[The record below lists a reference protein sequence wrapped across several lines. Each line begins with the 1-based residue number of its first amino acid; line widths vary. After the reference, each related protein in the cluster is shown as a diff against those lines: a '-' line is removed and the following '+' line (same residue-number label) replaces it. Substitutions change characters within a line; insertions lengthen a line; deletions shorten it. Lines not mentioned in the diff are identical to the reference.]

1 MTYRKPLGDLSTRMF
16 GNGYAREL
24 AVTARLRD
32 AIAAKGKSAT
42 PLRATARLQ
51 TLAKV
56 ADVEGHLGST
66 KGLLNEDVIDIFNE
80 IADLLDISG
89 ANPFRIRAYRNAART
104 ISAMTE
110 DLRSFLT
117 RGCDPADLPGIGR
130 DLAGKI
136 QEIADTGT
144 CALLR
149 QVRDEVPGQGAA
161 LMKLP
166 GLGPRRVRAL
176 QRELHIASVDDLGRA
191 AREHRV
197 RLLKGFGARSEQRLL
212 QAIQAQ
218 MDRNRRF
225 NVDVAVRTAAPLMQ
239 HLRENAKIAAMTVAG
254 SLRRGRDT
262 VGDLDIVAT
271 SAVPRTVIRALTA
284 YPMAQTVLSAGVTR
298 ASVMLSNGMQVDLRV
313 VPAADYGAAMVYLTG
328 SKAHNLALR
337 QLAQSMGLKINEYGV
352 FRGRSKIAGQDEAS
366 VYAAVGLP
374 WIPPELREDTG
385 EIQAA
390 RDGRLPRLV
399 GREDIKGDLHIHT
412 RDSDGLASLEE
423 MVQAAGKLGLQYL
436 AITDHSPRMGM
447 THGLGAQRLA
457 VQAERIDALNGVGGM
472 PWILKSVEVDILED
486 GSLDLPDTVLGRLD
500 LVVGAIHSHFD
511 LSPAK
516 QTARILRAID
526 HPHFSILA
534 HPSGRLL
541 GERDGCRFDVPR
553 VMTALAERGCFVEA
567 NSQPSRLDLWDSACR
582 MAREHGVLVSI
593 ASDAHRVADL
603 DNLPLGLTQARRGWL
618 EADEVLNARE
628 LPELRRLLRRTM

>member
-1 MTYRKPLGDLSTRMF
+1 MF

-66 KGLLNEDVIDIFNE
+66 QGLLNEDVIDIFNE

-161 LMKLP
+161 LMKLA

-618 EADEVLNARE
+618 EADDVLNARE

>member
-1 MTYRKPLGDLSTRMF
+1 MF

-24 AVTARLRD
+24 AVTARVRD

-42 PLRATARLQ
+42 PLRAPARLQ
-51 TLAKV
+51 KLARV
-56 ADVEGHLGST
+56 PDVEGHLGSPQ
-66 KGLLNEDVIDIFNE
+66 GLLNEDVIAIFNE

-136 QEIADTGT
+136 REIADTGT

-149 QVRDEVPGQGAA
+149 QVRDEVPGQAGA
-161 LMKLP
+161 LLKLP
-166 GLGPRRVRAL
+166 GLGPRRVQAL

-212 QAIQAQ
+212 EAVQSQ

-225 NVDVAVRTAAPLMQ
+225 NVDVAARTAAPLMQ
-239 HLRENAKIAAMTVAG
+239 YLHENAKMAAITVAG
-254 SLRRGRDT
+254 SLRRGKDT

-271 SAVPRTVIRALTA
+271 STVPRTVIRAFTA
-284 YPMAQTVLSAGVTR
+284 YPMTQTVLSAGTTR
-298 ASVMLSNGMQVDLRV
+298 ASAMLSNGMQVDLRV
-313 VPAADYGAAMVYLTG
+313 VPPADYGAAMVYLTG

-337 QLAQSMGLKINEYGV
+337 QLARSMGLKINEYGV
-352 FRGRSKIAGQDEAS
+352 FRGRRKIAGRDEAS

-399 GREDIKGDLHIHT
+399 GREDMKGDLHIHT

-423 MVQAAGKLGLQYL
+423 MVEAAGRLGLQYL

-472 PWILKSVEVDILED
+472 PWILKGVEVDILED

-511 LSPAK
+511 LSPGK

-541 GERDGCRFDVPR
+541 GERDGCRFDVPC
-553 VMTALAERGCFVEA
+553 VMKALAERGCFVEA

-593 ASDAHRVADL
+593 ASDAHRIADL
-603 DNLPLGLTQARRGWL
+603 DNLPLGLSQARRGWL
-618 EADEVLNARE
+618 EADDVLNARQ

>member
-1 MTYRKPLGDLSTRMF
+1 M
-16 GNGYAREL
+16 
-24 AVTARLRD
+24 TARLRD

-66 KGLLNEDVIDIFNE
+66 QGLLNEDVIDIFNE

-161 LMKLP
+161 LMKLA

-618 EADEVLNARE
+618 EADDVLNARE

>member
-1 MTYRKPLGDLSTRMF
+1 MF

-24 AVTARLRD
+24 AVTARVRD
-32 AIAAKGKSAT
+32 AIAAKGESAT
-42 PLRATARLQ
+42 SLRAPAPLQ
-51 TLAKV
+51 TLARV
-56 ADVEGHLGST
+56 ADVEDRLGSRQ
-66 KGLLNEDVIDIFNE
+66 GLLNEDVIAIFNE

-104 ISAMTE
+104 ISGMTE
-110 DLRSFLT
+110 DLRTFLT

-136 QEIADTGT
+136 REIADTGT

-166 GLGPRRVRAL
+166 GLGPRRVQAL

-225 NVDVAVRTAAPLMQ
+225 NVDVAARTADPLMQ
-239 HLRENAKIAAMTVAG
+239 YLRENAKIAAMTVAG

-271 SAVPRTVIRALTA
+271 SAVPRTVILAFTA
-284 YPMAQTVLSAGVTR
+284 YPMTQTVLSAGVTR

-313 VPAADYGAAMVYLTG
+313 VPPADYGAAMVYLTG

-352 FRGRSKIAGQDEAS
+352 FRGRRKIAGRDEAS

-399 GREDIKGDLHIHT
+399 AREDIKGDLHIHT

-423 MVQAAGKLGLQYL
+423 MVEAAGRLGLQYL
-436 AITDHSPRMGM
+436 AVTDHSPRIGM
-447 THGLGAQRLA
+447 TYGLGAQRLA

-472 PWILKSVEVDILED
+472 PWILKGVEVDILED
-486 GSLDLPDTVLGRLD
+486 GSLDLPNTVLGRLD
-500 LVVGAIHSHFD
+500 LVVGAIHSHFE
-511 LSPAK
+511 LSPVK

-553 VMTALAERGCFVEA
+553 VMKALAERGCFVEA

-618 EADEVLNARE
+618 EADDVLNALE
-628 LPELRRLLRRTM
+628 LPELRCLLKRTM

>member
-66 KGLLNEDVIDIFNE
+66 QGLLNEDVIDIFNE

-161 LMKLP
+161 LMKLA

-618 EADEVLNARE
+618 EADDVLNARE